1 MIVINTGKEPR
12 KIDMKR
18 FEERLK
24 GFATGKNVMTGETL
38 PDLKEI
44 TIEGV
49 SSLVVE
55 LNP

>member
-1 MIVINTGKEPR
+1 
-12 KIDMKR
+12 MKR